1 MKEHIETITNLLLG
15 AAYADKRLEGQEV
28 KTIRAILAKLHGTD
42 EPPAERLAQ
51 MKTFNPA
58 KFNARAAAATIG
70 DLNAEQKHKLLELVA
85 AVNEADD
92 VLDLDEDAY
101 LRKVAEGLGLS
112 DDEISDLTLDVDED
126 EDWSQYFDEDE

>member
-28 KTIRAILAKLHGTD
+28 KTILAILAKLHGTK
-42 EPPAERLAQ
+42 EAPEARLAQ

-58 KFNARAAAATIG
+58 KFNPQASAATIG
-70 DLNAEQKHKLLELVA
+70 GLSADQKHKVLELVA

-101 LRKVAEGLGLS
+101 LRKVARGLGLS

-126 EDWSQYFDEDE
+126 EDWAQYFDE